1 VRERRDRDHHRMQ
14 TRPDKKLERLAAAGL
29 CSADSSALL
38 GLGRLGDI
46 ANIADGTV
54 LAREGGHEPW
64 SYFVLDGAALLSAH
78 STPVAVAGPG
88 AWLLGHVP
96 GGAVRDASVSIVA
109 GSDLE
114 VLAFRPRDL
123 AAAVSLV
130 PELRVAA
137 ERR

>member
-1 VRERRDRDHHRMQ
+1 VRERRAKDHQRMH
-14 TRPDKKLERLAAAGL
+14 TRPDKKLQRLAAAGL

-46 ANIADGTV
+46 TNVADGTV

-64 SYFVLDGAALLSAH
+64 SYFVLDGAALLTAH
-78 STPVAVAGPG
+78 SAPVAVAGPG

-96 GGAVRDASVSIVA
+96 GGATRNASVSIVA

-123 AAAVSLV
+123 GAAVSLV

>member
-1 VRERRDRDHHRMQ
+1 MKA
-14 TRPDKKLERLAAAGL
+14 RPDKKLERLAAAGL

-46 ANIADGTV
+46 ANVADGTV
-54 LAREGGHEPW
+54 LAREGGYEPW
-64 SYFVLDGAALLSAH
+64 SYFVLDGAALLSARNA
-78 STPVAVAGPG
+78 PVAVAGPG

-96 GGAVRDASVSIVA
+96 GGSARNASVSIVA

-114 VLAFRPRDL
+114 LLAFRPRDL
-123 AAAVSLV
+123 ASAVTFV

-137 ERR
+137 QLRE